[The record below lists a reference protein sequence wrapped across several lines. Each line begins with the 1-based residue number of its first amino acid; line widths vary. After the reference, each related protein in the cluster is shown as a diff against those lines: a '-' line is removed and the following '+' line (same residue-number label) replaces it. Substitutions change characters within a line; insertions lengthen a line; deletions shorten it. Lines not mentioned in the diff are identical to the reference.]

1 MYSTNWRKDCLR
13 SGRRL
18 TVRDKVTTIPRRR
31 EGPVAST
38 NDSETEGLRKA
49 LDASPDNDVLRQLL
63 ADSLAAK
70 GRLEEAEAECRTI
83 LGRNPDS
90 YEAQLGLARI
100 FALHFREGEA
110 IVLLEELLDSRPGD
124 GDATLL
130 YVKMLARDGQVGKA
144 VGLYKDLVRDHPR
157 LGDEEFEEAY
167 GVVREIP
174 APATSAVVDGR
185 VRTGE
190 EEGGPLEVQTPERPL
205 IAFRDV
211 GGMEHLKEEIRMKV
225 IAPMQ
230 NADLFRAYGKSVGG
244 GILMYGPPGCG
255 KTHIARATAGES
267 EAAYIPV
274 GIHEVLDMWIGSS
287 ERNLHALFEQGRR
300 NTPCVLFFDE
310 VDALGASRA
319 DMRRSGGRHL
329 INQFLSELDGVKS
342 SNEGLV
348 ILAATNAPWHLDSAF
363 RRPGRFDRIIFVP
376 PPDGSARGEIL
387 KVHLKGKPV
396 GVVDYGAV
404 AAKTAGF
411 SGADMKALVDRA
423 AEEKLKEAMAKGRT
437 VELTGKDLLRAAKKV
452 KATTKEWL
460 TSARNHALYANE
472 SGMYDEILDYL
483 KMK

>member
-1 MYSTNWRKDCLR
+1 VSSPKDQE
-13 SGRRL
+13 
-18 TVRDKVTTIPRRR
+18 I
-31 EGPVAST
+31 
-38 NDSETEGLRKA
+38 EGLKRA
-49 LDASPDNDVLRQLL
+49 LAASPDNDVLRQLL
-63 ADSLAAK
+63 ADTLAAK
-70 GRLEEAEAECRTI
+70 GRLDEAEAECRAI
-83 LGRNPDS
+83 LGRDPDR

-100 FALHFREGEA
+100 FALQFREGEA
-110 IVLLEELLDSRPGD
+110 IVLLEELLESRPGD
-124 GDATLL
+124 SDATLL
-130 YVKMLARDGQVGKA
+130 YVKMLARDGQVEKA

-157 LGDEEFEEAY
+157 LGDGEFEETY
-167 GVVREIP
+167 GVVRDI
-174 APATSAVVDGR
+174 APTSSPESVDGR
-185 VRTGE
+185 LRVGDEVGE
-190 EEGGPLEVQTPERPL
+190 TFEVQAPERPP

-211 GGMEHLKEEIRMKV
+211 GGMEDLKEEIRMKV

-274 GIHEVLDMWIGSS
+274 GIHDVLDMWIGNS
-287 ERNLHALFEQGRR
+287 ERNLHAFFEQGRR
-300 NTPCVLFFDE
+300 HTPCVLFFDE
-310 VDALGASRA
+310 VDALGASRS

-329 INQFLSELDGVKS
+329 INQFLSELDGVSS

-376 PPDGSARGEIL
+376 PPDAGARAEIL

-423 AEEKLKEAMAKGRT
+423 AEGKLKEAMEKGRT
-437 VELTGKDLLRAAKKV
+437 VEMTGRDLLRAAKKV

-472 SGMYDEILDYL
+472 SGMYDDILDYL